1 VILED
6 SMKRLKNTVATALL
20 AAALGGCVYTGAA
33 YAGDN
38 KVVILRS
45 DFFLYGLMRKVFVCE
60 VTEIG
65 IANCMENQNP

>member
-1 VILED
+1 
-6 SMKRLKNTVATALL
+6 MQKLKALFATALL
-20 AAALGGCVYTGAA
+20 IATLGGCAYTGAA

-45 DFFLYGLMRKVFVCE
+45 DFFLYGLMRKVFLCE